1 MVRMNAGR
9 PRVSPIRGI
18 TSTRPVQGVSRF
30 LAGMRIRKKLV
41 FLHTCFS
48 LVLAGVLALAL
59 RPAVRQVVTEAEAHE
74 AGVVVDLVLAEHR
87 MSGEA
92 DMGGLERLAQ
102 TTRRIAAQLGAAAR
116 IELGTAD
123 ELGLS
128 ARDAEAALGL
138 ANIGSARTMTTGRS
152 HWAGAV
158 AVVRGGG
165 GDSSADGAVGR
176 GEPVFI
182 AASVELAGARAAVVR
197 LYVLTTLALL
207 AVYALVAIAL
217 EVFVLPQH
225 VYAPIRTLLDADRAL
240 QEGRENE
247 EIIPDSSMPADE
259 IGEIMRS
266 RNESVR
272 ALRRHES
279 DLAAALARLE
289 EVAADLRRKNHLLE
303 MARKNL
309 ADADRLASLGMMSAG
324 LAHELNTPLAVLKG
338 LVEKLHESQSRSVGS
353 AGAEESALMLRV
365 VGRLERLSES
375 LLDFARVRPH
385 RALSVALKPL
395 VDEAWTLVRLD
406 RDAKRVRFGMD
417 MPDDLTA
424 FCDPDRIVQVMVNLL
439 RNAVDALDSPEAV
452 SAERA
457 PEVRVVGARLVRDG
471 KAWAAVT
478 ITDNGGGISPDTLER
493 LFQPFVST
501 RLDAQGTGLGL
512 AVAYGIVREHGGLIT
527 ARNRGDGAT
536 GAVFEVLLPEAE
548 GEHGGPANPLLPER
562 RSFDGGTDSL

>member
-1 MVRMNAGR
+1 M
-9 PRVSPIRGI
+9 
-18 TSTRPVQGVSRF
+18 SRF
-30 LAGMRIRKKLV
+30 LAGMQIRKKLV

-87 MSGEA
+87 MTGEA
-92 DMGGLERLAQ
+92 GKGELEGLAQ
-102 TTRRIAAQLGAAAR
+102 TIRRIAAQLGAAAR
-116 IELGTAD
+116 IELGTAE

-128 ARDAEAALGL
+128 ARDTEAALGL
-138 ANIGSARTMTTGRS
+138 ANIGSTRTTTAGRS

-165 GDSSADGAVGR
+165 GGSAADGASGR
-176 GEPVFI
+176 VEPVFI

-240 QEGRENE
+240 QEGRESE

-338 LVEKLHESQSRSVGS
+338 LVEKLHESQRRNSAS
-353 AGAEESALMLRV
+353 AGVEESALMLRV

-385 RALSVALKPL
+385 GALSVALKPL

-406 RDAKRVRFGMD
+406 RDAKRVKFGLD
-417 MPDDLTA
+417 MAEDLTA
-424 FCDPDRIVQVMVNLL
+424 FCDPDRIVQVLVNLL
-439 RNAVDALDSPEAV
+439 RNAVDALDTPSSGLREPD
-452 SAERA
+452 

-471 KAWAAVT
+471 KAWASVT
-478 ITDNGGGISPDTLER
+478 ITDNGRGIAPDTLER

-527 ARNRGDGAT
+527 ARNRGDGVT
-536 GAVFEVLLPEAE
+536 GAVFEVLLPGAE
-548 GEHGGPANPLLPER
+548 GETGGQASASFSEPRLLD
-562 RSFDGGTDSL
+562 DGSGAL